1 LKKRRRPRSVTSP
14 NELGFRYASLAVFQI
29 QLSHQQAAVPLT
41 RDYITGSERGLVRSN
56 SGNLQ
61 ARSG

>member
-1 LKKRRRPRSVTSP
+1 
-14 NELGFRYASLAVFQI
+14 LGFRYASLAVFQI